1 MNNETLSNKVFE
13 IDDLKRYIFSFLRK
27 KARRSC
33 TLCASVCVWE
43 TKLIKSYLTTVDSII
58 CMDCLKQNNYLQ
70 LINNKNKKN
79 N

>member
-33 TLCASVCVWE
+33 TICNNVCVWE
-43 TKLIKSYLTTVDSII
+43 TKLIKSYLTTRDSII
-58 CMDCLKQNNYLQ
+58 CMECLKQNNYFQ
-70 LINNKNKKN
+70 LKNNKKINQ
-79 N
+79 